1 MRKLLTLLMGIA
13 LLATANL
20 AGAVDIKEGKH
31 YKVLSP
37 ERPVDAKDKIEVTE
51 FFWYGCGHCFNLE
64 PILKKWL
71 ATMPKDVTFRRIP
84 AVFPG
89 KEGRPGAWAP
99 LAAVYYTFEA
109 LGVLDK
115 LHGEAFDA
123 IHIDRVNLNDP
134 KVLADWVAA
143 KGVDRQ
149 KFADTMN
156 SFAVQSKVT
165 RAQQLSVQYGFDGV
179 PAIFINGRYG
189 LANGE
194 AGSHAEMTAILDQLI
209 DKARK
214 ERSAKK

>member
-1 MRKLLTLLMGIA
+1 MRRLMISLVGIA
-13 LLATANL
+13 LLAVANL
-20 AGAVDIKEGKH
+20 AGALELKEGKQ

-37 ERPVDAKDKIEVTE
+37 ERPVEAKDKIEVTE

-64 PILKKWL
+64 PILGKWL
-71 ATMPKDVTFRRIP
+71 KTMPKDVSFRRIP

-89 KEGRPGAWAP
+89 KDGRPGAWAP
-99 LAAVYYTFEA
+99 LAQLYYALEA
-109 LGVLDK
+109 MGLLEK
-115 LHGEAFDA
+115 MHGEVFDA
-123 IHIDRVNLNDP
+123 VHIDRVNLNDP
-134 KVLADWVAA
+134 KVLADWLAA

-149 KFADTMN
+149 KFSDTMN

-179 PAIFINGRYG
+179 PSIFVNGRYG
-189 LANGE
+189 LNNGE
-194 AGSHAEMTAILDQLI
+194 AGSHEDITAVLDQLI